1 MYLICI
7 SFVKKNFFY
16 DISPFPRNSFL
27 YFTQIMRSSTL
38 EKFLFIVFDC
48 LANILCFVL
57 FFQKYTE
64 YTFFAILIWFLVFLC
79 TGAYRRWL
87 LDSRTAHILHILKII
102 SIAYCLT
109 LAALFGKNAL
119 NLSEFYSDVQL
130 ASKYFLSV
138 WILISFFRLFI
149 CKILRHFLNRGWG
162 ADCILLLGCT
172 NEAREYSRLFKNNPQ
187 LGKKIIGIVEENQG
201 LVKTFEGLQ
210 ILGTYSDLPNLIK
223 KNNVQAIIIAH
234 RSNSEKKINEI
245 LYWVAYLPVR
255 VYLVPSLWE
264 CAKNFKTSSQ
274 PMLVHSKELQ
284 ELFVLNLLPWQATVK
299 RIMDIAIA
307 LFLLLLTS
315 PLLLI
320 TALAIKLDSK
330 GSIFYKQQRVGL
342 HSRSLTIYKF
352 RSMRSDAEK
361 NGPQWAKKNDS
372 RITKVGKIIRKFR
385 IDEIPQLLCVLKG
398 DMSMVGPRPERLV
411 FIEKLRKTIPFY
423 TSRLKMKPG
432 LTGWAQV
439 RHHYDNNIEDVKTKL
454 GYDIYYLSNASILLD
469 IQILI
474 RTIYVVL
481 TGKGAQ

>member
-1 MYLICI
+1 
-7 SFVKKNFFY
+7 
-16 DISPFPRNSFL
+16 
-27 YFTQIMRSSTL
+27 MRASTL
-38 EKFLFIVFDC
+38 EKLLFIVFDC
-48 LANILCFVL
+48 AASSLCFAVFL
-57 FFQKYTE
+57 QKYIE
-64 YTFFAILIWFLVFLC
+64 YITFAVLLWFLIFLC
-79 TGAYRRWL
+79 AGAYRRWL
-87 LDSRTAHILHILKII
+87 LESRTAHVLYMLKIVGI
-102 SIAYCLT
+102 VYCLT
-109 LAALFGKNAL
+109 IAALFGKNAL
-119 NLSEFYSDVQL
+119 NINEFFNDVEL
-130 ASKYFLSV
+130 ASTYFFSV
-138 WILISFFRLFI
+138 WFSVSVLRLLI
-149 CKILRHFLNRGWG
+149 CKILRHFLSKGWG

-172 NEAREYSRLFKNNPQ
+172 NEAREYSQLFRDNPQ
-187 LGKKIIGIVEENQG
+187 LGKKIIGIVEENHG
-201 LVKTFEGLQ
+201 LLKTFEGLQ

-245 LYWVAYLPVR
+245 LYWVAYLPVK

-274 PMLVHSKELQ
+274 QMLVRSKELQ

-307 LFLLLLTS
+307 LFLLVLTF

-320 TALAIKLDSK
+320 TAIAIKLDSK
-330 GSIFYKQQRVGL
+330 GPIFYKQQRVGL
-342 HSRSLTIYKF
+342 YSRTFTIYKF
-352 RSMRSDAEK
+352 RSMRIDAEK
-361 NGPQWAKKNDS
+361 DGPQWARKNDS
-372 RITKVGKIIRKFR
+372 RITKVGKIIRKYR

-398 DMSMVGPRPERLV
+398 DMSMVGPRPERPV

-432 LTGWAQV
+432 ITGWAQV
-439 RHHYDNNIEDVKTKL
+439 RHHYDNDIEDVKIKL

-481 TGKGAQ
+481 AGKGAQ

>member
-1 MYLICI
+1 
-7 SFVKKNFFY
+7 
-16 DISPFPRNSFL
+16 
-27 YFTQIMRSSTL
+27 
-38 EKFLFIVFDC
+38 
-48 LANILCFVL
+48 LCFAIFL
-57 FFQKYTE
+57 QKYIE
-64 YTFFAILIWFLVFLC
+64 FISLAVLIWFLIFLC
-79 TGAYRRWL
+79 AGAYRRWL
-87 LDSRTAHILHILKII
+87 LESRTAHILYMLKIVG
-102 SIAYCLT
+102 AVYCLAI
-109 LAALFGKNAL
+109 AALFGKDIL
-119 NLSEFYSDVQL
+119 NISKFLGNVEL
-130 ASKYFLSV
+130 ASNYFFSV
-138 WILISFFRLFI
+138 WFSVSFFRLLI
-149 CKILRHFLNRGWG
+149 CKILRHFLSKGWG
-162 ADCILLLGCT
+162 ADLILLLGCT
-172 NEAREYSRLFKNNPQ
+172 NEAREYSQLFKNNPQ

-201 LVKTFEGLQ
+201 PIKTFEGLQ

-245 LYWVAYLPVR
+245 LYWVAYLPVK

-274 PMLVHSKELQ
+274 PMLVRSKELQ
-284 ELFVLNLLPWQATVK
+284 ELFVLNLLPWQATIK

-307 LFLLLLTS
+307 LFLLVLTS

-320 TALAIKLDSK
+320 TAIAIKLDSK

-342 HSRSLTIYKF
+342 YSRTFTIYKF
-352 RSMRSDAEK
+352 RSMRLDAEK
-361 NGPQWAKKNDS
+361 DGPQWARKNDN
-372 RITKVGKIIRKFR
+372 RITRVGKIIRKFR

-398 DMSMVGPRPERLV
+398 DMSMVGPRPERPI

-439 RHHYDNNIEDVKTKL
+439 RHHYDNDIEDVKIKL

-481 TGKGAQ
+481 AGKGAQ